1 MRKEPLTRSVKYDFT
16 TFGVMTVENCWLH
29 QVPAG
34 RSGLISTPVNFP
46 TIEFSTMTLRK
57 TSTWAAAFTL
67 GLLLASCG
75 GGGQADQQGA
85 TADTLVVTGDSDGVV
100 KVGNKLFSIP
110 SPVQTAL
117 LIRELKAPYASDLP
131 FSSDS
136 IARFTT
142 KEQQALAMGVYGADL
157 AYVAIHKDGQR
168 SLKTIKAIE
177 QLSGK
182 LNLSNAFDKDLL
194 DGFKKNINN
203 EDSLLRFT
211 GKAFRA
217 ADMYLKNDQRNDVS
231 AGVLAGGWIEG
242 LYLTLGSTG
251 EKVDPK
257 IATRLA
263 EQRHTL
269 DNLIALLGQNEAS
282 SELVAALK
290 DLATSYEGVSSSYK
304 FVQPTLDAGNK
315 TTYINSVTNAEVS
328 PEALQTIIRKVRA
341 IRSSIIA

>member
-1 MRKEPLTRSVKYDFT
+1 
-16 TFGVMTVENCWLH
+16 
-29 QVPAG
+29 
-34 RSGLISTPVNFP
+34 
-46 TIEFSTMTLRK
+46 MTLRK

-75 GGGQADQQGA
+75 GGGHADQQGA
-85 TADTLVVTGDSDGVV
+85 TADTLAIPEDGDGLV
-100 KVGNKLFSIP
+100 KVGDKLFSIP
-110 SPVQTAL
+110 SPVQTAI

-131 FSSDS
+131 FSTDS
-136 IARFTT
+136 IARFAT
-142 KEQQALAMGVYGADL
+142 KEKQALALGVYGADL

-168 SLKTIKAIE
+168 SMKTLKAIE

-182 LNLSNAFDKDLL
+182 LNLSNAFDKDLME
-194 DGFKKNINN
+194 GFKKNINN